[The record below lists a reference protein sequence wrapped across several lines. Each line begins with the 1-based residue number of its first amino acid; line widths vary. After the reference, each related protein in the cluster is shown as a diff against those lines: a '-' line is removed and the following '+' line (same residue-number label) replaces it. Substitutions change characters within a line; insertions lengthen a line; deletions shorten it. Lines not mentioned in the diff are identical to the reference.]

1 MSSST
6 NDPPARSD
14 WSDLMARAQTGDG
27 AAYRQLLREIA
38 PYLRSLVAGRLRDPS
53 EVEDTVQDILL
64 TIHAVRRTYDPTR
77 PFGPWLVAIAHRRI
91 VDRLRKT
98 GRVRT
103 YESLAAVHE
112 ETFAVPQANSGE
124 DVLDR
129 RDLHAAIESLPA
141 GQRQAIQMLKL
152 NEMSLKEAS
161 ETTGTSVTALKVATH
176 RALINLRK
184 ILSAR
189 SSEP

>member
-38 PYLRSLVAGRLRDPS
+38 PYLRSLVARRQRDPS

>member
-1 MSSST
+1 MSGDT
-6 NDPPARSD
+6 PIRSD
-14 WSDLMARAQTGDG
+14 WSDLMARAQSGDG
-27 AAYRQLLREIA
+27 TAYRQLLQEAA
-38 PYLRSLVAGRLRDPS
+38 PYLRSLAAGKLRDPS

-98 GRVRT
+98 GRART
-103 YESLAAVHE
+103 YEALAAAHE
-112 ETFAVPQANSGE
+112 ETFAAPQANRGE